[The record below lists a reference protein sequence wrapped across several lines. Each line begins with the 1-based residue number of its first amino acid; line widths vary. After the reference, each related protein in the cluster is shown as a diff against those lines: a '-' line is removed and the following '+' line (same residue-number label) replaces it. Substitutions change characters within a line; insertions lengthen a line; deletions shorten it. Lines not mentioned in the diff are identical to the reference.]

1 MARRRR
7 RRRVK
12 QKNQNSR
19 FFLSL
24 SLSLSHCN
32 VCPCRA
38 LTLSSFLPSFL
49 PFFLCLRHY
58 FLTLQIF
65 KSPELFLYPTPEGN
79 VWINPHNTVQTQRE
93 RERERERIS
102 RRLLQIQTKQTA
114 LGNDRRLCIRICYQ
128 RTN

>member
-93 RERERERIS
+93 RERERIS

>member
-1 MARRRR
+1 MA